1 MKNSAKKSSS
11 VKKVL
16 KKIKPYS
23 FYLILALVSA
33 IISVSLT
40 LYIPVLTGNAIDNI
54 IDKGNVDFASVIQIL
69 VYIGVGIGGV
79 ALFQWIMTYFTN
91 IVSYR
96 TVRDLRREVSLNIK
110 RLMEIGS
117 YRGIRHR
124 RGLPVRGQNTKTN
137 ARTRKGPKK
146 TIANKKK

>member
-1 MKNSAKKSSS
+1 M
-11 VKKVL
+11 
-16 KKIKPYS
+16 
-23 FYLILALVSA
+23 SA

-54 IDKGNVDFASVIQIL
+54 IDKGNVDFASVIRIL

-96 TVRDLRREVSLNIK
+96 TVRDLRREVLKNSTQFPSPTLTQH
-110 RLMEIGS
+110 LTATLSAE
-117 YRGIRHR
+117 
-124 RGLPVRGQNTKTN
+124 
-137 ARTRKGPKK
+137 
-146 TIANKKK
+146 

>member
-11 VKKVL
+11 VL

-69 VYIGVGIGGV
+69 VFIGVGIGGV

-96 TVRDLRREVSLNIK
+96 TVRDLRREVFDNQLENCPCGCCSHTAFALCC
-110 RLMEIGS
+110 
-117 YRGIRHR
+117 GIHR
-124 RGLPVRGQNTKTN
+124 QDDTQPLYPSTGTQR
-137 ARTRKGPKK
+137 
-146 TIANKKK
+146 